1 MARIVSEEDSMA
13 QTACGTPYYLSP
25 EICQGNPYGPM
36 NDIWAAGVL
45 CFELLTLKRPFEGHS
60 LASVVM
66 HICHSQH
73 VFPNHPKVTLHHS
86 TIAAELYGHHQVP
99 QEAKD
104 VVDSIL
110 VKNPLQRPNAHAL
123 FEMPWLQRSFTKL
136 VETHPSLGIMPDPVA
151 HVVRS

>member
-1 MARIVSEEDSMA
+1 MAKITEDDSMA

-45 CFELLTLKRPFEGHS
+45 CYELLTLRRPFEGHS

-73 VFPNHPKVTLHHS
+73 MFPSAPKVS
-86 TIAAELYGHHQVP
+86 

-104 VVDSIL
+104 VVDAIL
-110 VKNPLQRPNAHAL
+110 VKNMMHRSNVQTLL
-123 FEMPWLQRSFTKL
+123 EMPWLQRSFSAL

-151 HVVRS
+151 HVVCTC